1 MARQALSP
9 LIIALV
15 IVGIIGSGI
24 FIYYQMSKDLPSPQ
38 PQNGGGE
45 SPNFEPEPEATP
57 EPDLQL
63 PELDASDAVIR
74 SLVEQISEHPQ
85 LARWVVH
92 DGLVRRFVA
101 AVDSASRGESPKVHV
116 PFVAPQAGFQAQR
129 QGDTL
134 VIADDSFGRYDVL
147 TQVVLSLDTATAV
160 RLYRQLEPL
169 FDEAYQ
175 DLGYPGGSF
184 DDVMQRSIDQLL
196 QTPIPEG
203 DVAVTKAL
211 RSYRFSDPSLED
223 LSPIQKHYLRL
234 GADNMRQLNA
244 KLRLMATTLEL
255 SEDEN
260 G

>member
-9 LIIALV
+9 MIIALV
-15 IVGIIGSGI
+15 IVGILGSGI
-24 FIYYQMSKDLPSPQ
+24 FIYHQMSKDLPKPQ
-38 PQNGGGE
+38 PTDGGGE
-45 SPNFEPEPEATP
+45 SPNFQPEPAAEP

-74 SLVEQISEHPQ
+74 TLVEQISEHPQ

-101 AVDSASRGESPKVHV
+101 AVDNASRGESPKSHV
-116 PFVAPQAGFQAQR
+116 PFVAPQGGFQAQR
-129 QGDTL
+129 QGDDL
-134 VIADDSFGRYDVL
+134 VIKEDSFRRYDVL
-147 TQVVLSLDTATAV
+147 TQAVLSLDTATAV

-169 FDEAYQ
+169 FDQAYQ
-175 DLGYPGGSF
+175 DLGYPGGAF
-184 DDVMQRSIDQLL
+184 DGVLQRSIDQLL
-196 QTPIPEG
+196 KTPIPEG

-211 RSYRFSDPSLED
+211 RSYRFDDPALEA

-244 KLRLMATTLEL
+244 KLRLMSTTLEL
-255 SEDEN
+255 SEDD
-260 G
+260 GT